1 MKNVLLLPVFLLLIS
16 ITSLAQKK
24 MIIIN
29 HTACEWCGTV
39 YMDLPNST
47 GPSTQ
52 VHNTTFATVIGVPV
66 ASTLNIIAPTT
77 TWYDGAKFPQLY
89 DPQWIWS
96 FYELAP
102 CMCRSNKVEV
112 SGTDQGQSTYAT
124 SLYGSS
130 VLDNNPCCGDNTI
143 TWTDLNNG
151 DVQIDIY

>member
-1 MKNVLLLPVFLLLIS
+1 MKNFLFVSSFLLLFS
-16 ITSLAQKK
+16 FSALAQKK

-39 YMDLPNST
+39 YMDEPNSI
-47 GPSTQ
+47 GSTTR
-52 VHNTTFATVIGVPV
+52 VNNTSFATVIGVPL
-66 ASTLNIIAPTT
+66 ASTLNIIAPST
-77 TWYDGAKFPQLY
+77 TWYKGGISQLY

-102 CMCRSNKVEV
+102 CRCLSNKVEV

-130 VLDNNPCCGDNTI
+130 V
-143 TWTDLNNG
+143 
-151 DVQIDIY
+151 